1 MQETAARPDTTTWVA
16 LGVAVLAMAWVTFR
30 AGRRRKDPL
39 DRPPN
44 FASLSQQRAVEREMQ
59 NLLVELE
66 QMVRTMNAQLDTRAA
81 KMEQLIADADAR
93 IAALRRLQGQQD
105 SSVAPADYP
114 PMRIAP
120 SEPNIEPAD
129 VDPRH
134 AEIYS
139 LADGGM
145 TSTEIARK
153 LDRPKGEVEL
163 ILALRRR

>member
-1 MQETAARPDTTTWVA
+1 MQETTGGTDQTTWLA

-39 DRPPN
+39 ERPPS

-59 NLLVELE
+59 SLLVELE

-81 KMEQLIADADAR
+81 KIEQLIADADAR
-93 IAALRRLQGQQD
+93 IAELRRLQNSSE
-105 SSVAPADYP
+105 SSVEPADYP
-114 PMRIAP
+114 PLRITP
-120 SEPNIEPAD
+120 SEPNIETAD

-153 LDRPKGEVEL
+153 LDRPNGEIEL
-163 ILALRRR
+163 ILALRRK